1 MKKILPATFC
11 AAIIILGSLFF
22 LVSSSPQKA
31 NESLAPKVEQNTSV
45 PQRMTVLV
53 GGDVMLDRTIAPL
66 VKNTVMISCSKGSLL
81 FSNPPTSVS

>member
-53 GGDVMLDRTIAPL
+53 GGDVMLDRHNRALGEKYGYDFLFQGIAPL
-66 VKNTVMISCSKGSLL
+66 
-81 FSNPPTSVS
+81 SNPPTSVS